1 MPSINEELPG
11 NDKLKID
18 RKWVKTLGLALSF
31 PSTIFG
37 AAASLF
43 WAVGQGYI
51 SKLVA
56 ILVFL
61 LVIGNILF
69 LMVYYAFKNKG

>member
-1 MPSINEELPG
+1 MRYIKEESQER
-11 NDKLKID
+11 DKVKIE
-18 RKWVKTLGLALSF
+18 RKWVKTLGLALSL

-37 AAASLF
+37 SAISLF
-43 WAVGQGYI
+43 WAVDQGYI

-69 LMVYYAFKNKG
+69 LMVYYAFKNKS